1 MCIMLH
7 LVFHNGQAPG
17 NSRYGRA
24 SPTNL
29 WAGFRAIKVQVLRAW
44 AGWNRARR
52 GGSRIGAGAVW
63 LADAAAAAAASQVT
77 TGDDPDLTVRDAQQ
91 QIYTG
96 VGGSPGNQGSPGDQ
110 SAPDDSLGTSFLPC
124 SARASQQTRA
134 SAGNDHGPE
143 AVTGPSTSVFLS
155 EIPWVFDEEDL
166 YSRCTWG
173 RCSGDCRC
181 GVADDIS
188 ERTAP
193 SDPADCCVVS
203 DPFELCTWEA
213 CYDECTCRPSSR
225 SQEPL
230 AVTTE
235 TPAPVAR
242 YF

>member
-1 MCIMLH
+1 MFAYMFGH
-7 LVFHNGQAPG
+7 LEAGG
-17 NSRYGRA
+17 NLIYGRDRR
-24 SPTNL
+24 TK
-29 WAGFRAIKVQVLRAW
+29 IQVLRAW

-52 GGSRIGAGAVW
+52 GGPRIGAGTVW
-63 LADAAAAAAASQVT
+63 LAAAVADAAAVA
-77 TGDDPDLTVRDAQQ
+77 GDDPDLTVRDAQQ

-96 VGGSPGNQGSPGDQ
+96 LGGSPGNQRTPGDQ

-134 SAGNDHGPE
+134 SAGYDHGPE

-155 EIPWVFDEEDL
+155 EIPWVFDEEEL
-166 YSRCTWG
+166 YERCTWG

-188 ERTAP
+188 ERTGP
-193 SDPADCCVVS
+193 SDPVDRCVVS

>member
-1 MCIMLH
+1 MFAYIFSFGH
-7 LVFHNGQAPG
+7 HDAEYNLVYA
-17 NSRYGRA
+17 RDR
-24 SPTNL
+24 
-29 WAGFRAIKVQVLRAW
+29 RIKIQVLRAW

-52 GGSRIGAGAVW
+52 GGPRIGAGAVAVAAAV
-63 LADAAAAAAASQVT
+63 ADAGAASQVT

-134 SAGNDHGPE
+134 SAGYDHGPE

-155 EIPWVFDEEDL
+155 EIPWVFDEEEL
-166 YSRCTWG
+166 YEGCTWG

-188 ERTAP
+188 ERTGP
-193 SDPADCCVVS
+193 SDPVDRCVVT

-213 CYDECTCRPSSR
+213 CYYDCTCHPSSR